1 MNQSIADPKATKHPG
16 KLTLIAL
23 GAALMLFTVQSASA
37 QISDNQVGAKVAA
50 TAGPEDFGTNRFEL
64 IDTGVI
70 SERLEAYNVND
81 RNDYAYSR
89 VFVQADEA
97 AYGAS
102 SFAAGVATSY
112 TAISKSF
119 VFTAQ
124 SAGNYVLDTSL
135 YAGSLDTSRGGDATG
150 SGRAGISWN
159 LTVDGRTLQWAEIT
173 TSFDGSQG
181 SVTKNGTVNFD
192 GYNSLANG
200 QGSVA
205 SWNSTTISSDL
216 GFLSAGQ
223 SQQFSFNMSTY
234 AHTDYTGYSS
244 ELGLSCY
251 GNIATTEY
259 LSTGCGSSTVS
270 FGDPSIFSGGNS
282 DPYNSNLAYLS
293 QAVINP
299 VLVSAV
305 PEPGEW
311 AMMIAGLF
319 VVGIMSRKRATSRL

>member
-1 MNQSIADPKATKHPG
+1 MNQSIANPTATKHPG
-16 KLTLIAL
+16 KITLVAF
-23 GAALMLFTVQSASA
+23 GAALLFLTVQSASA
-37 QISDNQVGAKVAA
+37 QLSDNQVGAKVAA
-50 TAGPEDFGTNRFEL
+50 TAGPEDFGTNRFGP
-64 IDTGVI
+64 INTGVI
-70 SERLEAYNVND
+70 SEHLQAYNNND
-81 RNDYAYSR
+81 RNDYAYSK

-102 SFAAGVATSY
+102 SFASGVATSY
-112 TAISKSF
+112 TSLYKSF
-119 VFTAQ
+119 VFTAE

-135 YAGSLDTSRGGDATG
+135 YAGSLDTSRGGEATG
-150 SGRAGISWN
+150 SGGANISWSLAVN
-159 LTVDGRTLQWAEIT
+159 GRTLQWADIT

-181 SVTKNGTVNFD
+181 TVTKNGTVSFD
-192 GYNSLANG
+192 GYNALANG

-205 SWNSTTISSDL
+205 SWNNTAISSDL

-223 SQQFSFNMSTY
+223 SQQFSFNMTTY
-234 AHTDYTGYSS
+234 AYTDYTGYSS

-311 AMMIAGLF
+311 AMLIAGLF
-319 VVGIMSRKRATSRL
+319 VVGVMSRKRATSRL